1 MNRAGG
7 SWRWTALACLAL
19 AGACDGGGSGPDAE
33 APFVVD
39 VTGTCPSGTVLIP
52 GGEFT
57 MGRNDTTGAGA
68 DGSWAPA
75 HRVRVRSFCLD
86 ATPVTA
92 AAYAACVEAGR
103 CPEPTLSAMP
113 GCAFQGGGGV
123 ASGQEL
129 SPMNCVAWTEADSYC
144 RAWSNGGGG
153 ALPTEAQWEFA
164 ATNGGTTR
172 FPWGDDATGAQL
184 CWNGDPSAIH
194 GSVCPVAAHPANARG
209 LRDMVG
215 NVWVWTQDWFAHY
228 PTTGAAVVDPAG
240 PATGRQRTFRGASFG
255 ADTVEL
261 LSPAVR
267 GWNAPSYR
275 VPQLGFRCARAP
287 SPSRD

>member
-1 MNRAGG
+1 MSRARG
-7 SWRWTALACLAL
+7 SWRSAALACLSV
-19 AGACDGGGSGPDAE
+19 AGACDDNGSTPDAD

-39 VTGTCPSGTVLIP
+39 VTGTCPSGMVLLP

-57 MGRNDTTGAGA
+57 MGRNDATGAGA

-75 HRVRVRSFCLD
+75 HRVRVHSFCLD

-92 AAYAACVEAGR
+92 EAYAACVAAGR
-103 CPEPTLSAMP
+103 CAEPTLSAMP

-123 ASGQEL
+123 APGMEL

-144 RAWSNGGGG
+144 RTWSRG

-184 CWNGDPSAIH
+184 CWSGDPSAIH

-215 NVWVWTQDWFAHY
+215 NVWVWTQDWFAPY
-228 PTTGAAVVDPAG
+228 PTTGGAAVDPAG

-255 ADTVEL
+255 ADSVEL
-261 LSPAVR
+261 LLPAAR

-275 VPQLGFRCARAP
+275 VPQLGFRCASAP